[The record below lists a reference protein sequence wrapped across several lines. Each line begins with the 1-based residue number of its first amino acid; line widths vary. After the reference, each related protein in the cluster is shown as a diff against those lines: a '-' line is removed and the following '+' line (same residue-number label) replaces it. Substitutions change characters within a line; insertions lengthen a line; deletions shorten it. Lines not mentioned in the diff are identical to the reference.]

1 MSTVNDDPGTTPS
14 ENGNRLLVCARDALS
29 SVLTFAIWKTDS
41 RTAVSVPN
49 RRMSLAA
56 DLMMHIERRAAEG
69 SAMFRSNVHNVVE
82 ELRPIITVARHP
94 DPGSP
99 QPLGPGSSVR
109 LSLPTWL
116 NLNANNNSTQLPIS
130 PPAPNSTETEDRNPI
145 ATGIHPCLFRYYPG
159 WQWSRWPE

>member
-1 MSTVNDDPGTTPS
+1 MSNVFYVPES
-14 ENGNRLLVCARDALS
+14 E
-29 SVLTFAIWKTDS
+29 TDS
-41 RTAVSVPN
+41 RAAVSVPS

-56 DLMMHIERRAAEG
+56 DLMMHLERRAAEG

-82 ELRPIITVARHP
+82 ELRPIISVARHP

-116 NLNANNNSTQLPIS
+116 NLNAANNNVHLPLS
-130 PPAPNSTETEDRNPI
+130 PPSSTDTEDRNPI
-145 ATGIHPCLFRYYPG
+145 ATGNRGRIAVCYRLK
-159 WQWSRWPE
+159 

>member
-1 MSTVNDDPGTTPS
+1 MFYVHES
-14 ENGNRLLVCARDALS
+14 E
-29 SVLTFAIWKTDS
+29 TDS
-41 RTAVSVPN
+41 SRAAVSVPS

-56 DLMMHIERRAAEG
+56 DLMMHLERRAAEG

-82 ELRPIITVARHP
+82 ELRPIISVARHP

-116 NLNANNNSTQLPIS
+116 TLNAANNNVHLPLS
-130 PPAPNSTETEDRNPI
+130 PPSSTETEDRNPI
-145 ATGIHPCLFRYYPG
+145 ATGNMVLLPFVTA
-159 WQWSRWPE
+159 

>member
-1 MSTVNDDPGTTPS
+1 M
-14 ENGNRLLVCARDALS
+14 VCNCVINCLYIHK
-29 SVLTFAIWKTDS
+29 LKTDN
-41 RTAVSVPN
+41 RAAVSVPN

-56 DLMMHIERRAAEG
+56 DLMMHLERRAAEG

-99 QPLGPGSSVR
+99 QPLAPTSSVR

-116 NLNANNNSTQLPIS
+116 NLNANNNTHLPLS
-130 PPAPNSTETEDRNPI
+130 PPSSTEIEDRNPI
-145 ATGIHPCLFRYYPG
+145 ATGTAWILYFCFFLKANLLVLV
-159 WQWSRWPE
+159 

>member
-1 MSTVNDDPGTTPS
+1 MMNLELQHLIMVISLSVYIIKCLYVHKS
-14 ENGNRLLVCARDALS
+14 E
-29 SVLTFAIWKTDS
+29 TDS
-41 RTAVSVPN
+41 RVAVPVPG

-56 DLMMHIERRAAEG
+56 DLMMTIERRAAEG

-99 QPLGPGSSVR
+99 QPLGPSSSVR

-116 NLNANNNSTQLPIS
+116 NLNPNNAHLPLS
-130 PPAPNSTETEDRNPI
+130 PPSLTDTEDQNFI
-145 ATGIHPCLFRYYPG
+145 ATGLSHLLSI
-159 WQWSRWPE
+159 S

>member
-1 MSTVNDDPGTTPS
+1 LSVYIIKYLYVHKS
-14 ENGNRLLVCARDALS
+14 ETDNRA
-29 SVLTFAIWKTDS
+29 
-41 RTAVSVPN
+41 AVPVAS

-99 QPLGPGSSVR
+99 QPLGPSSSVR

-116 NLNANNNSTQLPIS
+116 NLNTNNAHLPLS
-130 PPAPNSTETEDRNPI
+130 PPSLTETEDQNFI
-145 ATGIHPCLFRYYPG
+145 TTGIVCIIITYN
-159 WQWSRWPE
+159 E

>member
-1 MSTVNDDPGTTPS
+1 MPVAS
-14 ENGNRLLVCARDALS
+14 
-29 SVLTFAIWKTDS
+29 
-41 RTAVSVPN
+41 

-99 QPLGPGSSVR
+99 QPLGPSSSVR

-116 NLNANNNSTQLPIS
+116 NLNTNNAHLPLS
-130 PPAPNSTETEDRNPI
+130 PPSLTETEDQNFI
-145 ATGIHPCLFRYYPG
+145 TTGIVCIIITYN
-159 WQWSRWPE
+159 E